1 MNNEPDPRLD
11 ADGKRLPLSP
21 CPKCGYQN
29 DAATAC
35 DETDP
40 ECKSRPRPDDIS
52 VCLGCAVVMQFNP
65 DMTLRVVELDEIHGL
80 DDNTKFHVRRLQQNI
95 RKIKL

>member
-1 MNNEPDPRLD
+1 MNDKPDPRLD
-11 ADGKRLPLSP
+11 AEGKPLPLSP
-21 CPKCGYQN
+21 CPKCGYPN

-40 ECKSRPRPDDIS
+40 ESKGRPKPDDIS

-65 DMTLRVVELDEIHGL
+65 DMTLRVVELDDIPGL
-80 DDNTKFHVRRLQQNI
+80 DDDTKFQVMRIQQNI
-95 RKIKL
+95 RMIK